1 MIILN
6 IVISTTIGAF
16 IGVIL
21 ANFTTDIAISIWR
34 GGHKE

>member
-6 IVISTTIGAF
+6 MVISTTIGAF

-21 ANFTTDIAISIWR
+21 ANFTTDIVKLIWR
-34 GGHKE
+34 GKK